1 MASPPEKR
9 RGATRAPASDGAA
22 IFIDLKSGCG
32 RCSGGCGWGGERDRL
47 GPSGPGRAEGQE
59 RFILEAKRGEART
72 EDEEYNEG
80 EIRECGFGGEASG
93 GGVLGVRR
101 VCV

>member
-59 RFILEAKRGEART
+59 RFILEAKRGEARA

-80 EIRECGFGGEASG
+80 ESRECGFGGEASG